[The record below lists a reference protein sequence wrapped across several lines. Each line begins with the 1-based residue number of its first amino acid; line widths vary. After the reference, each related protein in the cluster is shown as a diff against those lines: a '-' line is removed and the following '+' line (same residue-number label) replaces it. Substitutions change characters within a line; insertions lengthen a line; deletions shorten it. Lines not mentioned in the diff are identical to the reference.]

1 MLQGL
6 QAKLCIGGFD
16 GYTAHRKAL
25 AMLYGGIQQQ
35 AALLSYADNF
45 RMLGFLSL
53 LCMPL
58 AIFFHRVR
66 KHSTDHP
73 DVVGE

>member
-1 MLQGL
+1 
-6 QAKLCIGGFD
+6 
-16 GYTAHRKAL
+16 
-25 AMLYGGIQQQ
+25 MLYGAIQQQ

-58 AIFFHRVR
+58 AIFLHRVR
-66 KHSTDHP
+66 KHSNDHQ
-73 DVVGE
+73 DAIGE